1 RALCALRGSR
11 RRRALP
17 SALGVPAAGHSA
29 NPGTRGSRRPS
40 PAAPVPPVRGAPA
53 APWVPAVPALNSVI
67 LDRPRP
73 LYLTYTRSTVIVP
86 TVQPVTERRQALW
99 TTHSL
104 WTTRPPGWRP
114 ARRAPRS
121 GGARP
126 AARLARLPRLRHVLR
141 RHRQAPP
148 LGEQPPRAAGRDV
161 QASQHRGHRDAREHV
176 VEQH

>member
-1 RALCALRGSR
+1 MPVMGVRARSYAIRPAEPRRNANGVAAILPTRVGVSSGSRPRPDSSTALTASGREAARWRALCALRGSR

-114 ARRAPRS
+114 ARRAP
-121 GGARP
+121 
-126 AARLARLPRLRHVLR
+126 
-141 RHRQAPP
+141 
-148 LGEQPPRAAGRDV
+148 
-161 QASQHRGHRDAREHV
+161 
-176 VEQH
+176 